1 MNEGDLE
8 FEPHD
13 LPHRRG
19 TRRLIICTPP
29 SSAFLGQVPEE
40 FKRCEDAE
48 YLMSVARRCV
58 HHLVN
63 LVYRPT
69 SPEGASKDDEFSR
82 RSIEERWL
90 TSYRDTVQALRHPG
104 VLERAAGCDAGI
116 FVFDSQ
122 RMAVETGGSTAYRDC
137 SAPAPS
143 PRKWPAVILAF
154 FDGRIRNGNRLMS
167 TELHLKYSCSIR

>member
-1 MNEGDLE
+1 MKEILN
-8 FEPHD
+8 
-13 LPHRRG
+13 
-19 TRRLIICTPP
+19 
-29 SSAFLGQVPEE
+29 SSRTIYRTDGYKEINHLYATLFRFLGQVPEE

-90 TSYRDTVQALRHPG
+90 TSYRDTVQALRYPG

-116 FVFDSQ
+116 FVFDFPKD
-122 RMAVETGGSTAYRDC
+122 GG
-137 SAPAPS
+137 
-143 PRKWPAVILAF
+143 
-154 FDGRIRNGNRLMS
+154 
-167 TELHLKYSCSIR
+167 

>member
-1 MNEGDLE
+1 MYATL
-8 FEPHD
+8 F
-13 LPHRRG
+13 R
-19 TRRLIICTPP
+19 
-29 SSAFLGQVPEE
+29 FLGQVPEE

-63 LVYRPT
+63 LAYRPT

-116 FVFDSQ
+116 FVFDFPKD
-122 RMAVETGGSTAYRDC
+122 GG
-137 SAPAPS
+137 
-143 PRKWPAVILAF
+143 
-154 FDGRIRNGNRLMS
+154 
-167 TELHLKYSCSIR
+167 